1 MAKNSLIV
9 GGAGA
14 LGRAVVDVF
23 KRKGWR
29 VASMDL
35 ANHDKADTNIILKPD
50 VKIQTQLPNLISHVK
65 DFSSKYHNH
74 YSDIIDI

>member
-35 ANHDKADTNIILKPD
+35 VNHDKADTNIILKHD
-50 VKIQTQLPNLISHVK
+50 MKIQT
-65 DFSSKYHNH
+65 
-74 YSDIIDI
+74 